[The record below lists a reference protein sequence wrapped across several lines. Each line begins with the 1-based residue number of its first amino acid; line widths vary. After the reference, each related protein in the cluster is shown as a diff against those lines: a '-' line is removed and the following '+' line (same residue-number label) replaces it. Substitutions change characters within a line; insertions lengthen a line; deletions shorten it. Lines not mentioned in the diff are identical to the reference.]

1 MTTYVV
7 IDVEFDGPI
16 PGVNSMISIG
26 AIAIN
31 KQGDELGEF
40 EVNLLPMETA
50 KIDEATMNW
59 FNNEAPEALKYC
71 RKNAL
76 KPDQAM
82 TKFGDWLINLPSPR
96 IMAAHPGPTDYM
108 WIHYYILTFLSF
120 RLEKFPFLAPFFNY
134 SPAFDIKSFAS
145 SVLKK
150 DFSEI
155 SRNNYP
161 LELHDNSRHTHKAI
175 EDAREYSKL
184 LIKLFRL

>member
-108 WIHYYILTFLSF
+108 WIHYYILT
-120 RLEKFPFLAPFFNY
+120 
-134 SPAFDIKSFAS
+134 
-145 SVLKK
+145 
-150 DFSEI
+150 
-155 SRNNYP
+155 
-161 LELHDNSRHTHKAI
+161 
-175 EDAREYSKL
+175 
-184 LIKLFRL
+184 